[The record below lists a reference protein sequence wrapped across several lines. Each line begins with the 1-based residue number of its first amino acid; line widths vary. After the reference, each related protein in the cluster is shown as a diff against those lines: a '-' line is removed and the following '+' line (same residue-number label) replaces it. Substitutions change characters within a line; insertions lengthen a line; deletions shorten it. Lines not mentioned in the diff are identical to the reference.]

1 MIRRE
6 IVPDGWPCSLADCPP
21 GPFVTLAD
29 PELLCFK
36 SKYRY
41 KSKEFLW
48 VEDND
53 SRYCVALNSAGE
65 YFDPPEGFED
75 KACLV
80 QPVRLLE
87 HAVLA
92 PA

>member
-36 SKYRY
+36 SKYRLPESVRY
-41 KSKEFLW
+41 RSKEFRW
-48 VEDND
+48 
-53 SRYCVALNSAGE
+53 CVALNSAGE
-65 YFDPPEGFED
+65 YFHVPEGFED
-75 KACLV
+75 EAYMV
-80 QPVRLLE
+80 QPVQLLE
-87 HAVLA
+87 HTVLA